1 MWPRLP
7 FARQW
12 PRAARIESA
21 APSTLVS
28 IIDFQCST
36 SSSRK
41 PRLAPKPALARKASM
56 RPKRST
62 AAATS
67 ACWSSQLVTS
77 QRTAIAFSGP
87 PSSSAIVS
95 GSISRARLGCAEMA
109 RPDPTEARFP
119 AAAPKAGHY
128 ESIYLKACHPAQP
141 LGVWIRYT
149 VHKRPGAEPTG
160 SLWFTLFDA
169 GSDGPYAVKQTWPR
183 PAAGGGRW
191 LSVGEAAIGPG
202 QASGSAVAEGRQVSW
217 ELRFE
222 APERPL
228 FHLPGGWMYGAP
240 VPRTKLLSPAPAA
253 RFDGRLNAGG
263 RDLELSGWRGM
274 IGHNWGS
281 QHAERWIWLHGLG
294 FDGAS
299 DADWLD
305 AALGRVKLGPLTT
318 PWIANGALRLDV
330 ERDGGPALAL
340 SLTGAAAYELGMRE
354 RDHGVE
360 LQPFPDG

>member
-1 MWPRLP
+1 
-7 FARQW
+7 
-12 PRAARIESA
+12 
-21 APSTLVS
+21 
-28 IIDFQCST
+28 
-36 SSSRK
+36 
-41 PRLAPKPALARKASM
+41 
-56 RPKRST
+56 
-62 AAATS
+62 
-67 ACWSSQLVTS
+67 
-77 QRTAIAFSGP
+77 
-87 PSSSAIVS
+87 
-95 GSISRARLGCAEMA
+95 MA
-109 RPDPTEARFP
+109 RPDPTQARFP
-119 AAAPKAGHY
+119 EAAPKAGHY

-169 GSDGPYAVKQTWPR
+169 GADGPYAVKQTWPG
-183 PAAGGGRW
+183 PSAGGGRW
-191 LSVGEAAIGPG
+191 LSVGEAAIGAG
-202 QASGSAVAEGRQVSW
+202 RASGSAVGEGRQASW

-228 FHLPGGWMYGAP
+228 FHLPGSWMYGAP

-253 RFDGRLNAGG
+253 RFDGRLSAAG

-281 QHAERWIWLHGLG
+281 QHAERWVWLHGLG

-299 DADWLD
+299 EAGWLD

-318 PWIANGALRLDV
+318 PWIGNGALSLDGERFPLGGPGRKLEVDERPEACDFLLSGKGIRVRGSVSAPKERFVGWVYADPDGSEHNTLNCSIADMRLDV
-330 ERDGGPALAL
+330 ERDGGPPLAL
-340 SLTGAAAYELGMRE
+340 SLAGAAAYELGMRE